1 MSRFEDTITVDVP
14 VRVAYDQWTQ
24 FESFP
29 TFMEGVD
36 RVEQLDDKTLRWTA
50 DIAGQTKTWTAEIT
64 DQTPD
69 TRVAWKSIGGAEN
82 AGAVTFQPTGDNQTL
97 VRLVI
102 DAEPEGAV
110 ESAGDALGFLKRR
123 VHGDL
128 ERFKD
133 QLDATGGTSDGW
145 RGEIHGDDVRP
156 DPDDQHRS
164 MR

>member
-14 VRVAYDQWTQ
+14 VRIAYDQWTQ

-29 TFMEGVD
+29 TFMEGVKS
-36 RVEQLDDKTLRWTA
+36 VEQLDDKTLRWTA
-50 DIAGQTKTWTAEIT
+50 DIAGQTKIWTAEIT

-69 TRVAWKSIGGAEN
+69 TRVAWKSIAGAEN
-82 AGAVTFQPTGDNQTL
+82 AGAVTFEPTGDNRTV
-97 VRLVI
+97 VRLAL

-123 VHGDL
+123 VKGDL

-133 QLDATGGTSDGW
+133 YVDHQGATGDGW
-145 RGEIHGDDVRP
+145 RGEIHGNDVRP
-156 DPDDQHRS
+156 DPDEQQRS